1 MITKEEILCG
11 SRDELIEYFHNNFKF
26 SDIVNP
32 FGVIYY
38 FMPEFGSIET
48 QVDRIKNSGVIF
60 FNKAY
65 KNQDYSID
73 DVIIQKFWVFVRTPK
88 TNDAD
93 ASH

>member
-1 MITKEEILCG
+1 
-11 SRDELIEYFHNNFKF
+11 
-26 SDIVNP
+26 
-32 FGVIYY
+32 
-38 FMPEFGSIET
+38 MPEFGSIET